1 MKKVIYLALNFPD
14 INKSTNLYSD
24 LMHEFVKRGHDVFVI
39 AGTNNKKHSEV
50 VLESGIKVLRVPTNE
65 LFGNNKIVKGI
76 SNLLLPYQYKKALKK
91 HKINLDFDLILMPTP
106 PITLIDV
113 ALWLKKK
120 SKGKLYLILRDI
132 FPQNAV
138 DLKMMKK
145 DGLIHSYFRQKEI
158 KLYKNSDSIGCMS
171 PANVEYVKVHNP
183 YLQPSKLHLLPNW
196 ENLHEI
202 PSAEDEHL
210 VREQY
215 GLQNKFVVLFGGNM
229 GLPQKMENIINL
241 ANACRETEDI
251 VFFLIGRGTEKKK
264 IAKMIASLELK
275 NVILKDNLPRP
286 DYIKILKLAE
296 VGLISLNEDFTIPN
310 FPSKI
315 NTYFSLKKPVL
326 ASLDLRTDYG
336 AMITNVNCG
345 YWAEAGNTEDL
356 TNKLY
361 RLYNDKALRQELG
374 ENGYNYMINN
384 LLPEHAYDIICKNV

>member
-1 MKKVIYLALNFPD
+1 
-14 INKSTNLYSD
+14 
-24 LMHEFVKRGHDVFVI
+24 
-39 AGTNNKKHSEV
+39 
-50 VLESGIKVLRVPTNE
+50 
-65 LFGNNKIVKGI
+65 
-76 SNLLLPYQYKKALKK
+76 
-91 HKINLDFDLILMPTP
+91 LDFDLILMPTP

-113 ALWLKKK
+113 GLWLKNK

-145 DGLIHSYFRQKEI
+145 DGLIHSYFRKKEI

-183 YLQPSKLHLLPNW
+183 YLEASKLHLLPNW
-196 ENLHEI
+196 ENVHKI
-202 PSAEDEHL
+202 PSAEDEYL
-210 VREQY
+210 IREQY

-241 ANACRETEDI
+241 ANACKKTEDI
-251 VFFLIGRGTEKKK
+251 VFFLIGRGTQLKN
-264 IAKMIASLELK
+264 IAKMIASLKLK
-275 NVILKDNLPRP
+275 NVILKDALPRP
-286 DYIKILKLAE
+286 DYIRILKLAE

-326 ASLDLRTDYG
+326 ASLDQSTDYG
-336 AMITNVNCG
+336 TMMTEINCG

-356 TNKLY
+356 ANKLY
-361 RLYNDKALRQELG
+361 KLYNDKVLRQELG
-374 ENGYNYMINN
+374 ENGYNHMVNN
-384 LLPEHAYDIICKNV
+384 LLPEHAYNIICKNV